1 MSSVSIDCKP
11 SKTGSVSRQTCR
23 ETKMAVHIL
32 RALNAEEHRMRTLL
46 RAVATVI
53 AIAAVAATVATPATS
68 LADVC
73 AETGAGLPLPIEAPP
88 CSDVLAQEARWLS
101 AITSGDRETIEA
113 ILSQTFRHVNADGQ
127 MFDRGQ
133 EIAAME
139 PLPFTF
145 QASDQFVDVAG
156 DTAVIHG
163 INTVVQDGKVL
174 ERERFTDV
182 FVLQNGVWMAL
193 SAQETKL

>member
-1 MSSVSIDCKP
+1 
-11 SKTGSVSRQTCR
+11 
-23 ETKMAVHIL
+23 
-32 RALNAEEHRMRTLL
+32 MRT
-46 RAVATVI
+46 VV
-53 AIAAVAATVATPATS
+53 VAAAIVAMTLAVATPAVS
-68 LADVC
+68 RADTC
-73 AETGAGLPLPIEAPP
+73 AEAGAGLPLPIEAPP
-88 CSDVLAQEARWLS
+88 CSDVLAQEARWLT
-101 AITSGDRETIEA
+101 AIVSGDRQTIEA
-113 ILSQTFRHVNADGQ
+113 ILSPTFRHVNADGL

-182 FVLQNGVWMAL
+182 FVLQNGVWLAL
-193 SAQETKL
+193 AAQETKL

>member
-1 MSSVSIDCKP
+1 
-11 SKTGSVSRQTCR
+11 
-23 ETKMAVHIL
+23 
-32 RALNAEEHRMRTLL
+32 MRTVL
-46 RAVATVI
+46 RVAAVVI
-53 AIAAVAATVATPATS
+53 AMAAISTIVSPAVG
-68 LADVC
+68 LADTC

-88 CSDVLAQEARWLS
+88 CSDVLAQEARWLT
-101 AITSGDRETIEA
+101 AIVAGDRATIEE
-113 ILSQTFRHVNADGQ
+113 ILSPTFRHVTAEGQ
-127 MFDRGQ
+127 LLDRAQ
-133 EIAAME
+133 EIAAMV

-163 INTVVQDGKVL
+163 INTVRKDGKVL
-174 ERERFTDV
+174 DRERFTDV

>member
-1 MSSVSIDCKP
+1 
-11 SKTGSVSRQTCR
+11 
-23 ETKMAVHIL
+23 
-32 RALNAEEHRMRTLL
+32 MRRLL
-46 RAVATVI
+46 RAFATVI
-53 AIAAVAATVATPATS
+53 AIAAIPATVVTIATPATS

-73 AETGAGLPLPIEAPP
+73 AEAGAGLPLPIEAPP
-88 CSDVLAQEARWLS
+88 CSDVLAQEARWLT
-101 AITSGDRETIEA
+101 AIVSGDRETIEA
-113 ILSQTFRHVNADGQ
+113 ILSPTFRHVNAGGQ

-145 QASDQFVDVAG
+145 QASDQFVDAAS

-163 INTVVQDGKVL
+163 INTVVQNGKVL

>member
-1 MSSVSIDCKP
+1 MVIAM
-11 SKTGSVSRQTCR
+11 V
-23 ETKMAVHIL
+23 AV
-32 RALNAEEHRMRTLL
+32 T
-46 RAVATVI
+46 
-53 AIAAVAATVATPATS
+53 AIAAPATS
-68 LADVC
+68 RADAC

-88 CSDVLAQEARWLS
+88 CSDVLAQEARWLT
-101 AITSGDRETIEA
+101 AIVEGDRATIEQ
-113 ILSQTFRHVNADGQ
+113 ILSPTFRHVNAEGQ
-127 MFDRGQ
+127 LLDRGQ

-139 PLPFTF
+139 PLPFRF

-163 INTVVQDGKVL
+163 INTVRKDGKVID
-174 ERERFTDV
+174 RERFTDV

>member
-1 MSSVSIDCKP
+1 
-11 SKTGSVSRQTCR
+11 
-23 ETKMAVHIL
+23 
-32 RALNAEEHRMRTLL
+32 MRSLL
-46 RAVATVI
+46 RAVAMAI
-53 AIAAVAATVATPATS
+53 AIAAVPATVATIVTPAIS
-68 LADVC
+68 RADTC

-88 CSDVLAQEARWLS
+88 CSDVLAQEARWLT
-101 AITSGDRETIEA
+101 AIVSGDRATIEA
-113 ILSQTFRHVNADGQ
+113 ILSPTFRHVNADGQ

-139 PLPFTF
+139 RLPFTF
-145 QASDQFVDVAG
+145 QATDQFVDVSG

>member
-1 MSSVSIDCKP
+1 
-11 SKTGSVSRQTCR
+11 
-23 ETKMAVHIL
+23 
-32 RALNAEEHRMRTLL
+32 MRTLPATL
-46 RAVATVI
+46 RAVAMVI
-53 AIAAVAATVATPATS
+53 AIAAVPATVATIATPATS

-88 CSDVLAQEARWLS
+88 CSDVLAQEARWLT
-101 AITSGDRETIEA
+101 AIVSGDRATIEA
-113 ILSQTFRHVNADGQ
+113 ILSPTFRHVNADGQ

-133 EIAAME
+133 EITAME

>member
-1 MSSVSIDCKP
+1 
-11 SKTGSVSRQTCR
+11 
-23 ETKMAVHIL
+23 
-32 RALNAEEHRMRTLL
+32 MRRLPATL
-46 RAVATVI
+46 RAVAMVI
-53 AIAAVAATVATPATS
+53 AIAAVPAMVATIATPATS

-88 CSDVLAQEARWLS
+88 CSDVLAQEARWLT
-101 AITSGDRETIEA
+101 AIVSGDRQTIEA
-113 ILSQTFRHVNADGQ
+113 ILSPTFRHVNADGQ

-145 QASDQFVDVAG
+145 QASDQFVDVAS

-163 INTVVQDGKVL
+163 INTVVQDGKML

-193 SAQETKL
+193 SAQETTL

>member
-1 MSSVSIDCKP
+1 
-11 SKTGSVSRQTCR
+11 
-23 ETKMAVHIL
+23 
-32 RALNAEEHRMRTLL
+32 MRTGV
-46 RAVATVI
+46 VATVI
-53 AIAAVAATVATPATS
+53 VALALAVATPAVS
-68 LADVC
+68 RADTC
-73 AETGAGLPLPIEAPP
+73 AEGGAGLPLPIEAPP
-88 CSDVLAQEARWLS
+88 CSDVLAQEARWLT
-101 AITSGDRETIEA
+101 AIVSGDRQTIETI
-113 ILSQTFRHVNADGQ
+113 LSPTFRHVNADGQ

-182 FVLQNGVWMAL
+182 FVLQSGVWMAL

>member
-1 MSSVSIDCKP
+1 
-11 SKTGSVSRQTCR
+11 
-23 ETKMAVHIL
+23 
-32 RALNAEEHRMRTLL
+32 MRTGV
-46 RAVATVI
+46 VATVI
-53 AIAAVAATVATPATS
+53 VALALAVATPAVS
-68 LADVC
+68 RADTC
-73 AETGAGLPLPIEAPP
+73 AEGGAGLPLPIEAPP
-88 CSDVLAQEARWLS
+88 CSDVLAQEARWLT
-101 AITSGDRETIEA
+101 AIVSGDRQTIETI
-113 ILSQTFRHVNADGQ
+113 LSRTFRHVNADGQ

-182 FVLQNGVWMAL
+182 FALQNGVWMAL

>member
-1 MSSVSIDCKP
+1 
-11 SKTGSVSRQTCR
+11 
-23 ETKMAVHIL
+23 
-32 RALNAEEHRMRTLL
+32 MRRLL
-46 RAVATVI
+46 RAFATVI
-53 AIAAVAATVATPATS
+53 AIAAIPATVVTIATPATS

-73 AETGAGLPLPIEAPP
+73 AEAGAGLPLPIEAPP
-88 CSDVLAQEARWLS
+88 CSDVLAQEARWLT
-101 AITSGDRETIEA
+101 AIVSGDRETIEA
-113 ILSQTFRHVNADGQ
+113 ILSPTFRHVNADGQ

-163 INTVVQDGKVL
+163 INTVVQEGKVL

>member
-1 MSSVSIDCKP
+1 
-11 SKTGSVSRQTCR
+11 
-23 ETKMAVHIL
+23 
-32 RALNAEEHRMRTLL
+32 MRTVL
-46 RAVATVI
+46 R
-53 AIAAVAATVATPATS
+53 AATVAIAMVAVATIVTPAVS
-68 LADVC
+68 LADTC

-88 CSDVLAQEARWLS
+88 CSDVLTQEARWLT
-101 AITSGDRETIEA
+101 AIVSGDRATIEA
-113 ILSQTFRHVNADGQ
+113 ILSPTFRHVNADGQ

-182 FVLQNGVWMAL
+182 FVLQSGVWMAL

>member
-1 MSSVSIDCKP
+1 
-11 SKTGSVSRQTCR
+11 
-23 ETKMAVHIL
+23 
-32 RALNAEEHRMRTLL
+32 MRT
-46 RAVATVI
+46 VV
-53 AIAAVAATVATPATS
+53 VAAAIVAMTLAVATPAVS
-68 LADVC
+68 RADTC
-73 AETGAGLPLPIEAPP
+73 AEAGAGLPLPIEAPP
-88 CSDVLAQEARWLS
+88 CSDVLAQEARWLT
-101 AITSGDRETIEA
+101 AIVSGDRQTIEA
-113 ILSQTFRHVNADGQ
+113 ILSPTFRHVNADGQ

-182 FVLQNGVWMAL
+182 FVLQNGVWLAL
-193 SAQETKL
+193 AAQETKL

>member
-1 MSSVSIDCKP
+1 
-11 SKTGSVSRQTCR
+11 
-23 ETKMAVHIL
+23 
-32 RALNAEEHRMRTLL
+32 MRTGV
-46 RAVATVI
+46 VATVI
-53 AIAAVAATVATPATS
+53 VALALAVATPAVS
-68 LADVC
+68 RADTC
-73 AETGAGLPLPIEAPP
+73 AEGGAGLPLPIEAPP
-88 CSDVLAQEARWLS
+88 CSDVLAQEARWLT
-101 AITSGDRETIEA
+101 AIVSGDRQTIEA
-113 ILSQTFRHVNADGQ
+113 ILSPTFRHVNADGQ

-182 FVLQNGVWMAL
+182 FALQNGVWMAL

>member
-1 MSSVSIDCKP
+1 I
-11 SKTGSVSRQTCR
+11 
-23 ETKMAVHIL
+23 
-32 RALNAEEHRMRTLL
+32 
-46 RAVATVI
+46 VA
-53 AIAAVAATVATPATS
+53 
-68 LADVC
+68 
-73 AETGAGLPLPIEAPP
+73 
-88 CSDVLAQEARWLS
+88 
-101 AITSGDRETIEA
+101 GDRETIET
-113 ILSQTFRHVNADGQ
+113 ILSPNFRHVNADGQ

-139 PLPFTF
+139 PLPFSF

-182 FVLQNGVWMAL
+182 FDLQNGVWMAL
-193 SAQETKL
+193 SAQETKLWPTAALSSETQIRGSLLCNV

>member
-1 MSSVSIDCKP
+1 
-11 SKTGSVSRQTCR
+11 
-23 ETKMAVHIL
+23 
-32 RALNAEEHRMRTLL
+32 MRSLL
-46 RAVATVI
+46 TTFAMATVI
-53 AIAAVAATVATPATS
+53 AAIPATVATIATPATS

-73 AETGAGLPLPIEAPP
+73 AETGGGLPLPIEAPP
-88 CSDVLAQEARWLS
+88 CSDVLAQEARWLT
-101 AITSGDRETIEA
+101 AIVSGDRETIET
-113 ILSQTFRHVNADGQ
+113 ILSPTFRHVNADGQ

-133 EIAAME
+133 EVAAME

-145 QASDQFVDVAG
+145 QASDQFVDVVG

-163 INTVVQDGKVL
+163 INTVMQDGKVL

-193 SAQETKL
+193 SAQETEL

>member
-1 MSSVSIDCKP
+1 
-11 SKTGSVSRQTCR
+11 
-23 ETKMAVHIL
+23 
-32 RALNAEEHRMRTLL
+32 MRTLL

-53 AIAAVAATVATPATS
+53 AVAAVPAIATTIATPATS

-73 AETGAGLPLPIEAPP
+73 AEAGAGLPLPIGAPP
-88 CSDVLAQEARWLS
+88 CSDVLAQEARWLT
-101 AITSGDRETIEA
+101 AIVSGDRATIETI
-113 ILSQTFRHVNADGQ
+113 LSSTFRHVNADGQ
-127 MFDRGQ
+127 LFDRGP
-133 EIAAME
+133 EVAAME

-145 QASDQFVDVAG
+145 QASDQFVDVVG

-163 INTVVQDGKVL
+163 INTVMQDGKVL

-182 FVLQNGVWMAL
+182 FVLQDGVWMAL

>member
-1 MSSVSIDCKP
+1 
-11 SKTGSVSRQTCR
+11 
-23 ETKMAVHIL
+23 
-32 RALNAEEHRMRTLL
+32 MRTGV
-46 RAVATVI
+46 VATVI
-53 AIAAVAATVATPATS
+53 VALALAVATPAVS
-68 LADVC
+68 RADTC
-73 AETGAGLPLPIEAPP
+73 AEGGAGLPLPIEAPP
-88 CSDVLAQEARWLS
+88 CSDVLAQEARWLT
-101 AITSGDRETIEA
+101 AIVSGDRQTIETI
-113 ILSQTFRHVNADGQ
+113 LSPTFRHVNADGQ

-182 FVLQNGVWMAL
+182 FALQNGVWMAL